1 MLSHEIVERLA
12 PIFGN
17 REGDLFIFPE
27 WMQPTTLLIAALAIR
42 CEQIYDK
49 IDTLAKVDQTDF
61 AKVSSDIRRLI
72 GNVEK
77 SSWPSKPRQ
86 FFESYEMTL
95 KAFRDLKD
103 IDVEND
109 YLTGF
114 LSDFEAFAEK
124 YDDYLTTSSVA
135 NAWSLLR
142 LAQSVQIQLHS
153 IFAALHGLYVHLEAQ
168 DYLHE
173 NAPDCSA
180 LSLSLPGS
188 DDYRILVSRLS
199 AIARLYSEICR
210 LLGVSEHDVPLQV
223 IKIESGSLW
232 VKVLG
237 ESRVIGLMI
246 RFMEQGAAFIHR
258 TYTQE
263 GKIAVV
269 PQKVDAV
276 DRLIGL
282 RKALL
287 ENGIDTSVMDEE
299 ISAAAIAISKGLNH
313 VLQGQPSIRINGN
326 TRPISDAD
334 PERYRIEAR
343 ATPMLEHQAEDE
355 CGSDDLPS

>member
-12 PIFGN
+12 PIFG
-17 REGDLFIFPE
+17 GQKDDLVIFPE
-27 WMQPTTLLIAALAIR
+27 WMQPATMLIAALAIR

-49 IDTLAKVDQTDF
+49 VDTLSQADQADF
-61 AKVSSDIRRLI
+61 AKISADIHRLI
-72 GNVEK
+72 GNVK
-77 SSWPSKPRQ
+77 KTSWPSKPRQ

-95 KAFRDLKD
+95 KAFRELQD
-103 IDVEND
+103 IDVAGE

-114 LSDFEAFAEK
+114 LMDFEAFAER
-124 YDDYLTTSSVA
+124 YDDYLTTSSIA
-135 NAWSLLR
+135 NAWPLLR
-142 LAQSVQIQLHS
+142 LAHSIQIQLHS
-153 IFAALHGLYVHLEAQ
+153 ISTTLYGLYVRLEAQ
-168 DYLHE
+168 GYRQE
-173 NAPDCSA
+173 SKTDCSA
-180 LSLSLPGS
+180 LSLSLSGS

-210 LLGVSEHDVPLQV
+210 LLGVSEHDAPLQV

-246 RFMEQGAAFIHR
+246 RFIEQGAAFIHR

-282 RKALL
+282 RKALR

-326 TRPISDAD
+326 TSSISDAD